1 MKSNT
6 ISLEH
11 GAGGEVMQAL
21 IGEII
26 LKNFHNKSAGSIG
39 LESLDDGSTIR
50 LEGLNSEYELVLTTD
65 SHVITPAF
73 FPNTN
78 IGRLAVAGTIN
89 DLTVMGA
96 KLLALTCAVV
106 VP

>member
-39 LESLDDGSTIR
+39 LFP
-50 LEGLNSEYELVLTTD
+50 
-65 SHVITPAF
+65 PALHPGGILF
-73 FPNTN
+73 RYLQ
-78 IGRLAVAGTIN
+78 G
-89 DLTVMGA
+89 
-96 KLLALTCAVV
+96 
-106 VP
+106 